1 MTFHWIRALNT
12 EYLGELGRHGRKER
26 QEAVSPLFIEAVVL
40 VEEVVE
46 KVGKLSEFMRF
57 IISFMII
64 LYSQSHIRKWTRRW

>member
-1 MTFHWIRALNT
+1 MNT
-12 EYLGELGRHGRKER
+12 KYLGELGRHGRKER
-26 QEAVSPLFIEAVVL
+26 QEVASPLFIEAVVL

-64 LYSQSHIRKWTRRW
+64 LYSESHIRKWTRRW